1 MGSLSKYLRLVGA
14 WMPRPKGGWLGAGRP
29 SYLVITASSPSSGVP
44 GARGVISRRE
54 LEGGSAVDGRLPSA
68 LNTRIASAR
77 LRSELEFGGDG
88 GLGELEFASR
98 VMLRLG
104 GIHGSGA
111 HWVRVFPIS
120 PVTLRELSGRPAG
133 LQAPRSPLESSAPR
147 LGRSSSPRVTPPRTK
162 VPALSLPAPANA
174 PSALSAKAATE
185 ANVCGRL
192 LSWPPM

>member
-1 MGSLSKYLRLVGA
+1 
-14 WMPRPKGGWLGAGRP
+14 MPRPKGGWLGAGRP

-54 LEGGSAVDGRLPSA
+54 IEGGSAVDGRLPSA

-147 LGRSSSPRVTPPRTK
+147 LGRSSSPRVNPPRTK
-162 VPALSLPAPANA
+162 VPALSLPPPANA
-174 PSALSAKAATE
+174 PCVLSAKAATE